1 MAIKYTSQ
9 KCESCGSTKFE
20 YIEKLNLWECIY
32 CGNRI
37 ERQEVADTMFTIK
50 NVVRQ
55 VLVDVSYQRFSEAKN
70 NLTECEKIDS
80 RYVGTTIARLCYLL
94 NAAMYHAESQQEK
107 RNMFAQIKKNYVSL
121 CAAGNKPTEEEQVL
135 YEFFDSAEAFGTL
148 ILVYDTLGANE
159 RLEAIYPL
167 FKPEEIYSLPLNVN
181 LLRFMLH
188 HRKCDFADRI
198 VSNYDNIDKKTA
210 LLLLFDQYPD
220 NEQKV
225 KNCSLLLAQNTLTK
239 DDRSVIED
247 YLNSSSDGFD
257 TKFGIACA
265 ALTTAASPTVKCVMI
280 NIIAKTDDK
289 ERVKEIMDIIM
300 SGKLLDAEIYTII
313 EYALD
318 KCTQDVT
325 FYIIERL
332 QATKQF
338 VVFSLQHFILLLENR
353 AITYEYKKK
362 IVGIAIGFNVNEKT
376 KEQVVAHY
384 LLNYSDTSE
393 NRQKFLTW
401 LFGLVPSL
409 STVSVEKY
417 ILFCKLDGENKPEI
431 VKMIFAMNINKAY
444 FRETLDKYISSSADS
459 RLVTEKVI
467 DILAGHGLKVSEANL
482 IRLLLNSNL
491 TEEKR
496 IELLRKTK
504 SSGVRYLGAMDKYL
518 SAVPPLAFSMCIF
531 QELFDMTET
540 VSAGSFVKYLLTIR
554 DAEAAKPVNAQKLAE
569 RTKMPIISQIYRITH
584 LNTQIECS
592 VIQAYILLSPD
603 NPEVTCSVAES
614 LGARS
619 QKLNA
624 PIAAAGVKKKFK
636 KYLSSVSSQLSPSTT
651 AAAQC
656 FGLL

>member
-1 MAIKYTSQ
+1 M
-9 KCESCGSTKFE
+9 
-20 YIEKLNLWECIY
+20 
-32 CGNRI
+32 
-37 ERQEVADTMFTIK
+37 
-50 NVVRQ
+50 
-55 VLVDVSYQRFSEAKN
+55 
-70 NLTECEKIDS
+70 
-80 RYVGTTIARLCYLL
+80 
-94 NAAMYHAESQQEK
+94 
-107 RNMFAQIKKNYVSL
+107 
-121 CAAGNKPTEEEQVL
+121 
-135 YEFFDSAEAFGTL
+135 
-148 ILVYDTLGANE
+148 
-159 RLEAIYPL
+159 
-167 FKPEEIYSLPLNVN
+167 
-181 LLRFMLH
+181 
-188 HRKCDFADRI
+188 
-198 VSNYDNIDKKTA
+198 
-210 LLLLFDQYPD
+210 
-220 NEQKV
+220 
-225 KNCSLLLAQNTLTK
+225 
-239 DDRSVIED
+239 IED

>member
-1 MAIKYTSQ
+1 MAIKYSSQ

-20 YIEKLNLWECIY
+20 YIERLNLWECIY

-55 VLVDVSYQRFSEAKN
+55 VLSDVSYQRFSEAKN

-94 NAAMYHAESQQEK
+94 NAALYHAESPQEK
-107 RNMFAQIKKNYVSL
+107 RNMFAQIKKYYASL
-121 CAAGNKPTEEEQVL
+121 CAAGDKPTEEEQVL
-135 YEFFDSAEAFGTL
+135 YEFLDSAEVYGTL

-167 FKPEEIYSLPLNVN
+167 FKPMEVYSLPLNVN
-181 LLRFMLH
+181 LLRFMLNH
-188 HRKCDFADRI
+188 GKFDFADGI
-198 VSNYDNIDKKTA
+198 VANYDNIDKKTA
-210 LLLLFDQYPD
+210 LLLLLDQYPD

-247 YLNSSSDGFD
+247 YLNSSPDGFD

-265 ALTTAASPTVKCVMI
+265 ALKTAAAPTVKCVMSS
-280 NIIAKTDDK
+280 IIANTDDK
-289 ERVKEIMDIIM
+289 ERVKEILDIIM
-300 SGKLLDAEIYTII
+300 SRKLLDAEIYTII

-318 KCTQDVT
+318 KCSQDVT
-325 FYIIERL
+325 LYIIERL

-338 VVFSLQHFILLLENR
+338 VVFSLQHFILLLENK

-362 IVGIAIGFNVNEKT
+362 IIEIALGFNVNDKT
-376 KEQVVAHY
+376 KEQFIAHY
-384 LLNYSDTSE
+384 LLNCSDSPE
-393 NRQKFLTW
+393 SRQEFLTW
-401 LFGLVPSL
+401 LFGLISSL
-409 STVSVEKY
+409 STVTVEKY
-417 ILFCKLDGENKPEI
+417 ILSCKLDGENKPEI
-431 VKMIFAMNINKAY
+431 VKMIFSMDINKAF
-444 FRETLDKYISSSADS
+444 FRETLDNYISSSSDS
-459 RLVTEKVI
+459 RQVTEKVI
-467 DILAGHGLKVSEANL
+467 DILAESGLKVSEANL
-482 IRLLLNSNL
+482 IRLLLNTNL

-496 IELLRKTK
+496 IELLRKVK
-504 SSGVRYLGAMDKYL
+504 NSGVRYLGALDKYL
-518 SAVPPLAFSMCIF
+518 SSVTPQAFSMRIF
-531 QELFDMTET
+531 QELLDVAET

-554 DAEAAKPVNAQKLAE
+554 DAEASKPVNAQKLAE
-569 RTKMPIISQIYRITH
+569 RTKMPIISQIYRVTH
-584 LNTQIECS
+584 LNTQIECT
-592 VIQAYILLSPD
+592 VMQAYILLSPD
-603 NPEVTCSVAES
+603 SPEVTCSVAES

-619 QKLNA
+619 QKLNSPVMA
-624 PIAAAGVKKKFK
+624 SGVKKKFK